1 MTSREPGQ
9 CPGIWD
15 SVIHKD
21 MVTDEKE
28 TDRGQRQ
35 SLESTG
41 EGGRRERSRQEGRN
55 WKGKLL
61 GDLEP
66 GA

>member
-21 MVTDEKE
+21 MVTDERE

-35 SLESTG
+35 SLESIG
-41 EGGRRERSRQEGRN
+41 EGGAGGGKEGGGGKKL
-55 WKGKLL
+55 KGETS
-61 GDLEP
+61 G
-66 GA
+66 